1 MARQRR
7 RRYRAKAPRRA
18 PPQAKR
24 PAARAPSARPKR
36 ARSERFSGPVC
47 AVIAAITIG
56 VGIGICYGN
65 LGRAVKVPG
74 EAYQTTDA
82 SGPWYRYVVP
92 GVEARLVTLR
102 HLRQVRAALL
112 ERSLELGGALPKR
125 LEELVAEGR
134 IPKSALE
141 DGWEEPLRYEFQ
153 PDGTW
158 QVSSCHLEQES
169 EEDEP

>member
-7 RRYRAKAPRRA
+7 RRHRAKAPRRA

-24 PAARAPSARPKR
+24 SAARASSARPKR

-82 SGPWYRYVVP
+82 SGPWYRYVLP

-112 ERSLELGGALPKR
+112 ERSLELGGALPER
-125 LEELVAEGR
+125 LEVLVDEGR
-134 IPKSALE
+134 IPKTALE
-141 DGWEEPLRYEFQ
+141 DGWEEPLLYECQ
-153 PDGTW
+153 KDGSW
-158 QVSSCHLEQES
+158 QVRSCRLEQKA
-169 EEDEP
+169 EETEP